1 LGKIARDAEENASY
15 YTFRQIIDPSNKTGQ
30 GKLLSLIDKLTQT
43 VYGLRRIPGVGWF
56 IPFVQT
62 PMNILK
68 QGIEYS
74 PLGITTLPG
83 AANKTEQ
90 LAKSMV
96 GSSVLLGAS
105 WLAMNGRTTWAT
117 PTSPKE
123 KEAFYASG
131 RQPYSIKIGDNWVSY
146 SKLGPLAYPIA
157 MATAF
162 QWFLKENPKAMTDSN
177 FEKSVKAF
185 SGIAKFF
192 SDQSYVEGISDLVNA
207 IRNTEGGVSSALT
220 NIPSQF
226 IPLSSLQRW
235 VSQLIDPIYR
245 KPESGFSI
253 DAIIQNLE
261 KACRY

>member
-1 LGKIARDAEENASY
+1 
-15 YTFRQIIDPSNKTGQ
+15 
-30 GKLLSLIDKLTQT
+30 
-43 VYGLRRIPGVGWF
+43 
-56 IPFVQT
+56 
-62 PMNILK
+62 MNILK

-157 MATAF
+157 MASSF
-162 QWFLKENPKAMTDSN
+162 QWL
-177 FEKSVKAF
+177 
-185 SGIAKFF
+185 
-192 SDQSYVEGISDLVNA
+192 GISDLVNA
-207 IRNTEGGVSSALT
+207 VQNAQGGVSSALT
-220 NIPSQF
+220 NIPS
-226 IPLSSLQRW
+226 
-235 VSQLIDPIYR
+235 LIYTIVFFTAL
-245 KPESGFSI
+245 GI
-253 DAIIQNLE
+253 ANN
-261 KACRY
+261 